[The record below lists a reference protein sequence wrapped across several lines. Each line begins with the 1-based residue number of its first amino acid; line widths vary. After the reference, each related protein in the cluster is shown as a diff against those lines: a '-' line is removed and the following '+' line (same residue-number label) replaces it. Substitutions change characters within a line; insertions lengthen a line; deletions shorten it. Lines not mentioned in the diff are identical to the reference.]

1 MLGGIA
7 RASELQVGWH
17 DTNQG
22 KDGLVYLPQ
31 DHVADRSLGE
41 DYPLL
46 QVSLTLLEL

>member
-7 RASELQVGWH
+7 RSSELQVGWH

-31 DHVADRSLGE
+31 DCVAGRGLSTSPGL
-41 DYPLL
+41 PN
-46 QVSLTLLEL
+46 LT